1 MPTEQ
6 VYRNPMTAEEIK
18 DLPIEEKF
26 LMMETLW
33 NDLREHFEH
42 AEIPVSHKE
51 ILISRRKRF
60 DSGESKLLEWDA
72 VKSSIGRP

>member
-6 VYRNPMTAEEIK
+6 GYRVSMTAEEIK

-42 AEIPVSHKE
+42 A
-51 ILISRRKRF
+51 
-60 DSGESKLLEWDA
+60 
-72 VKSSIGRP
+72 